1 MQGQVWGEWTG
12 TVHPAEEEASRVQA
26 EQEVTAD

>member
-12 TVHPAEEEASRVQA
+12 TVQQAEEEASRVRA